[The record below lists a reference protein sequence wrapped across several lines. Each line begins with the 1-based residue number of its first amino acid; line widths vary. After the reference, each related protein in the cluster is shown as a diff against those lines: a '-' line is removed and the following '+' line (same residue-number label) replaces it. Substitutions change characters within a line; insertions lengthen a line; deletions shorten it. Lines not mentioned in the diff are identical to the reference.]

1 MLHPDWLEVARHSDP
16 RGDRVAAQNT
26 PRRERR
32 SGARPP
38 DAAAW
43 VVESWKDWAKSI
55 ALEPLAIERTST
67 ARRVALPALWICM
80 HRAIYPEAFLQN
92 VAYRHAAA
100 PRVCLP
106 LRGSSSGYTSS
117 WMIRPGRSWPFRQ
130 SSASTT
136 SWLRRDS
143 GAGSDRWKRTP
154 IGDLRLYGR
163 CFEQDHSA

>member
-55 ALEPLAIERTST
+55 ALEPLAIERTVYCQACGFAGTLDLYAPSDLSRSVPPE
-67 ARRVALPALWICM
+67 RRVSARGRAQGLPSSQGLIVRVHKLMDDPSWEVMAVPAKLVIDD
-80 HRAIYPEAFLQN
+80 FL
-92 VAYRHAAA
+92 AAA
-100 PRVCLP
+100 RLW
-106 LRGSSSGYTSS
+106 R
-117 WMIRPGRSWPFRQ
+117 WQRQ
-130 SSASTT
+130 MEEDAH
-136 SWLRRDS
+136 R
-143 GAGSDRWKRTP
+143 
-154 IGDLRLYGR
+154 
-163 CFEQDHSA
+163 